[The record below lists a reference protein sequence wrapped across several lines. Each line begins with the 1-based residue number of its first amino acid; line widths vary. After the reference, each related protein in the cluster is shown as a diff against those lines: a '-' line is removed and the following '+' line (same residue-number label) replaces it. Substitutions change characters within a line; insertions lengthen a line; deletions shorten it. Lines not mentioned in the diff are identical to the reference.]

1 MENVNNY
8 SEFDF
13 RIKKIKNTID
23 DIRLNLQDL
32 KTDNLGSS
40 NRSAAFN
47 ENQNEVSFKNNIPD
61 QYLTNNKY
69 DNDSFGNE
77 VYPKNMTEESPHDN
91 LPSFPSKNPKK
102 EGYNNKNKYLPL
114 FTNENNLSPIKYKD
128 TNSHNRTENNH
139 YIYSTENYSNL
150 YTEPTFP
157 SKNRSSSPLKLNY
170 DYNRSKNR
178 NSMIPPRQVIIET
191 IPDND
196 NRNNRSDSGDR
207 IKDYVSI

>member
-32 KTDNLGSS
+32 KTDNISSS
-40 NRSAAFN
+40 NRSAALN
-47 ENQNEVSFKNNIPD
+47 DNQNEVSFKNNIPD
-61 QYLTNNKY
+61 QYLTNKH
-69 DNDSFGNE
+69 DNDSFGLE
-77 VYPKNMTEESPHDN
+77 EYPKNMTDESPYHN
-91 LPSFPSKNPKK
+91 LPRFPLKNPIK
-102 EGYNNKNKYLPL
+102 EGSNNKNKYLQL

-139 YIYSTENYSNL
+139 YIYSTENYTNL

-157 SKNRSSSPLKLNY
+157 SKNRSTSPLKLNY
-170 DYNRSKNR
+170 DYNRSQNR
-178 NSMIPPRQVIIET
+178 NSIIPPRQVIIET

-196 NRNNRSDSGDR
+196 NRYNRSDSYDR
-207 IKDYVSI
+207 IKDYVRR